1 MKFDLALIGFGVIG
15 VESLY
20 SLVTK
25 VKKSKKLKIGIIAV
39 S

>member
-25 VKKSKKLKIGIIAV
+25 VKRVKN
-39 S
+39 